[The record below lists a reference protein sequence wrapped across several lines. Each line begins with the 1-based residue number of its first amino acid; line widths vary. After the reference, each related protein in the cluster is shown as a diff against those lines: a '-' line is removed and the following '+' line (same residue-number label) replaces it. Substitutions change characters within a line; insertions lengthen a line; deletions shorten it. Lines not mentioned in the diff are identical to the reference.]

1 MDYIELSC
9 KIDPFTQIFADLLM
23 AELGEI
29 GYDSFTQDLGDIKAY
44 ITENL
49 FDFEAAQK
57 LDIITSKQYGT
68 VALSHQKIV
77 TQNWNALWESNFD
90 PVIAADN
97 CIVRAPFHTLD
108 KEYTYDIVIEPKM
121 SFGTGHHQ
129 TTQLILEKLLTIDI
143 DGKTVADC
151 GCGTGVLGI
160 LASMRG
166 AESVFAFD
174 NDDWAYQNTVENTE
188 RNNIHNMET
197 LCGTLE
203 LLKGRSFDIVIA
215 NINRNILIEGMQ
227 YISAAVKPGGTIIFS
242 GIFVEDV
249 EIMTHASAEFGLKYV
264 ESQTKDKWA
273 RAIYTK

>member
-9 KIDPFTQIFADLLM
+9 QLDPFTQIFADVLM
-23 AELGEI
+23 GELGEI
-29 GYDSFTQDLGDIKAY
+29 GYDSFTQELGDIKAY

-49 FDFEAAQK
+49 FDMDAVLQLETV
-57 LDIITSKQYGT
+57 TSGQFGT
-68 VALSHQKIV
+68 VLFSHQKIV
-77 TQNWNALWESNFD
+77 TQNWNALWESNFE

-97 CIVRAPFHTLD
+97 CIVRAPFHDLD
-108 KEYTYDIVIEPKM
+108 RAYEYDIVIEPKM

-129 TTQLILEKLLTIDI
+129 TTQLIMEQLLAMDVA
-143 DGKTVADC
+143 GKTVADC

-166 AESVFAFD
+166 AVSVFAFD
-174 NDDWAYQNTVENTE
+174 NDDWAYQNTVENAQ
-188 RNNIHNMET
+188 RNNIDNMET

-203 LLKGRSFDIVIA
+203 LLAGRSFDLVIA

-227 YISAAVKPGGTIIFS
+227 YLSDAVKPGGMIIFS

-249 EIMTHASAEFGLKYV
+249 EIMTAAAAPFGLV
-264 ESQTKDKWA
+264 FASSETKDKWA
-273 RAIYTK
+273 RAVYTK